1 MKFLN
6 SILNEDAGFRRIS
19 TAIQKNDLPAAVSGV
34 SRIHAAAITAALR
47 EKTRGTR
54 VIITA
59 DEAGANYIYDDLVRL
74 GEQPVIFSPRDFAF
88 GDIIGASRQY
98 EQKRIHTLSRL
109 LDGAFSMLI
118 CPVGAAVQRTI
129 PPTALRENSF
139 SLKNSETVDLGEI
152 ISRLTSAGYSRCDMV
167 DGIGQFSV
175 RGGIVDIFAANS
187 SEPIRIEL
195 WGDEIDS
202 ISYFDTDTQR
212 RGETLDSVVITPA
225 SEVLCDNDTLIELLT
240 QFRDNKRG
248 ITDKYVQ
255 RLSRDI
261 DLLRGG
267 AQVNID
273 RYAPIIYGELCTVL
287 DYIKDPVYFL
297 LESGNIEEHL
307 DRIRL
312 MENEDIK
319 NAFEEGF
326 LGKGC
331 DTFTLSEA
339 QFFERCEQGIIMD
352 SFARGKYPLSPKS
365 LIDLNWKRSCVWN
378 GDVGVLI
385 EDIEYILEKG
395 GSAVVLAGE
404 QRAAKVLCSEL
415 NSKGINAR
423 LDYDC
428 SEAARGVTVTCGG
441 LSNGLELPDE
451 KFLLITH
458 RHILGEKK
466 KSRSRPKNAKEI
478 GSIEELKRGDYVVHT
493 AHGIGV
499 FDGIHRISS
508 GGVTKDYIKINYA
521 KSDVLYVPVTQLD
534 LVSKYIGS
542 ADNGQIKVHKL
553 GGSEWSRTRSR
564 VRAAVKDMAKQLTT
578 LYAKRMSAKG
588 YAFAPDT
595 DLQSDFERRFPYDET
610 EDQLRC
616 INEIKGDME
625 RAVPMDR
632 LLCGDV
638 GFGKTEVALRAA
650 FKCVS
655 EGKQGALLVP
665 TTILAWQHYNTV
677 LQRFA
682 DMPLSVEMLSRFVTK
697 TRQEKTLR
705 GLKNGT
711 VDMVIGTHRMISNDV
726 NFRDL
731 GLVIIDEEQR
741 FGVAQ
746 KERLKE
752 KYPQVDVLTLSA
764 TPIPRTLNMAM
775 SGLRD
780 MSSIDEAPGDR
791 HPVQTYV
798 LEHNAGLLA
807 DAINKELRRGGQV
820 YYLHNRVETIVR
832 CAARLQAQLPEG
844 TRIATAHGKMSED
857 ELSAVWRRL
866 MEHEIDVLVCTTIIE
881 TGVDVANV
889 NTLIIE
895 DADRMGLAQ
904 LHQLRGRVG
913 RSPRRA
919 YAYFCFRG
927 GRQLSEIAT
936 KRLEAI
942 REYTEFGSGFK
953 IAMRDLEI
961 RGAGSIL
968 GGEQHGN
975 MEAVGYDMYLKLL
988 ADAINEEKGLKV
1000 KEELPCTVDLNISA
1014 HIPPEYISSLPARLG
1029 IYRRIAEVK
1038 NEDGA
1043 SDVLD
1048 ELIDRFGEPPV
1059 SVMGLINISLL
1070 RTNAAAAGIYEINGS
1085 ADGIHLNVTGIDP
1098 KLLSMLSAHFG
1109 NRVYVKG
1116 TGEKPYYL
1124 IKMKTGQTAPRLISE
1139 LIPVL
1144 EQIVKNS

>member
-6 SILNEDAGFRRIS
+6 SILNEDAGFHRILS
-19 TAIQKNDLPAAVSGV
+19 AAQKGDLPAAVSGV
-34 SRIHAAAITAALR
+34 SRIHAAAVISALR
-47 EKTRGTR
+47 EKLKGTP

-59 DEAGANYIYDDLVRL
+59 DEAAATGLYDDLVSL
-74 GEQPVIFSPRDFAF
+74 KEEPLIFEPRDFAF
-88 GDIIGASRQY
+88 GDIMSTSREY

-109 LDGAFSMLI
+109 LDGAFSLLI
-118 CPVGAAVQRTI
+118 CPVEAAVQRTI
-129 PPTALRENSF
+129 PPMALRENSF
-139 SLKNSETVDLGEI
+139 TLKSGDTLNLKELADKLIG
-152 ISRLTSAGYSRCDMV
+152 AGYTRCDMV
-167 DGIGQFSV
+167 DGTGQFSV

-187 SEPIRIEL
+187 SEPFRIEL

-202 ISYFDTDTQR
+202 ISTFDTVTQR
-212 RGETLDSVVITPA
+212 RGEGVTSVTVTPA
-225 SEVLCDNDTLIELLT
+225 CEVLCDTETLIELLINH
-240 QFRDNKRG
+240 RDTVKG
-248 ITDKYVQ
+248 ITDNFRH
-255 RLSRDI
+255 RLNRDI
-261 DLLRGG
+261 DLLKSG

-273 RYAPIIYGELCTVL
+273 RYAPIIYGDACTVL
-287 DYIKDPVYFL
+287 NYLQNPIVFL
-297 LESGNIEEHL
+297 MESGNIEERL
-307 DRIRL
+307 ERLRIL
-312 MENEDIK
+312 ENEDIK
-319 NAFEEGF
+319 NAFEEGL

-331 DTFTLSEA
+331 DTFTLTS
-339 QFFERCEQGIIMD
+339 QQLFDRTFKGIILD
-352 SFARGKYPLSPKS
+352 SFARGKYPLTPKS
-365 LIDLNWKRSCVWN
+365 LIDLNWKRSSPWN
-378 GDVGVLI
+378 GDVSVLM
-385 EDIEYILEKG
+385 EDIGYILERG

-404 QRAAKVLCSEL
+404 LKAAKVLCSEL
-415 NSKGINAR
+415 NDRGINAR
-423 LDYDC
+423 IEPEPC
-428 SEAARGVTVTCGG
+428 EVTKGVTVAVGG
-441 LSNGLELPDE
+441 LSGGIELPDE

-458 RHILGEKK
+458 RHIAGEKK
-466 KSRSRPKNAKEI
+466 KARKVPKNAKEI

-499 FDGIHRISS
+499 FDGIHRITG

-521 KSDVLYVPVTQLD
+521 KGDVLYVPVTQLD

-542 ADNGQIKVHKL
+542 TENGEIKVHKL
-553 GGSEWSRTRSR
+553 GGTEWQRTRTR
-564 VRAAVKDMAKQLTT
+564 VRAAVKDMAKQLTA

-588 YAFAPDT
+588 YAFSPDT
-595 DLQSDFERRFPYDET
+595 DLQSDFERRFPYEET

-616 INEIKGDME
+616 INEIKADME
-625 RAVPMDR
+625 REVPMDR

-655 EGKQGALLVP
+655 EGKQCALLVP

-677 LQRFA
+677 LQRFGEL
-682 DMPLSVEMLSRFVTK
+682 PLNVEMLSRFVTK
-697 TRQEKTLR
+697 TKQEKTVR

-726 NFRDL
+726 TFRDL

-780 MSSIDEAPGDR
+780 MSAIDEAPGDR

-832 CAARLQAQLPEG
+832 CAARLQSQLPEG
-844 TRIATAHGKMSED
+844 TRIAIAHGKMSED
-857 ELSAVWRRL
+857 ELSDVWRRL

-927 GRQLSEIAT
+927 GRELSEIAT

-988 ADAINEEKGLKV
+988 ADAVNEEKGIEV
-1000 KEELPCTVDLNISA
+1000 KEEPPCTVDLNISA
-1014 HIPPEYISSLPARLG
+1014 HIPPEYITSLPARLG
-1029 IYRRIAEVK
+1029 IYRRIADVK
-1038 NEDGA
+1038 NDDDA

-1048 ELIDRFGEPPV
+1048 ELIDRFGEPPP

-1070 RTNAAAAGIYEINGS
+1070 RRSAAATGIYEINGG
-1085 ADGIHLNVTGIDP
+1085 ADGIHLNVSEINP
-1098 KLLSMLSAHFG
+1098 VLLSNLTAHFG
-1109 NRVYVKG
+1109 NRVYLKG
-1116 TGEKPYYL
+1116 TAEKPYYL
-1124 IKMKTGQTAPRLISE
+1124 IKKKAGQTAPRLISE
-1139 LIPVL
+1139 LIPIL
-1144 EQIVKNS
+1144 NI

>member
-6 SILNEDAGFRRIS
+6 SILNEDAGFRRIC
-19 TAIQKNDLPAAVSGV
+19 AAAQKCDLPAAVSGA
-34 SRIHAAAITAALR
+34 SRIHAAAITAAL
-47 EKTRGTR
+47 KDKVRGTR
-54 VIITA
+54 VVITA
-59 DEAGANYIYDDLVRL
+59 DEAAATAIYEDLVSL
-74 GEQPVIFSPRDFAF
+74 KEEPLIFSPRDFAF
-88 GDIIGASRQY
+88 GDIMGASREY

-109 LDGAFSMLI
+109 LDGAFSLLI
-118 CPVGAAVQRTI
+118 CPIEAAVQRTL
-129 PPTALRENSF
+129 PPMALRENSF
-139 SLKNSETVDLGEI
+139 ILKSGDTLDLKELADKLIG
-152 ISRLTSAGYSRCDMV
+152 AGYTRCDMV
-167 DGIGQFSV
+167 DGTGQFSV

-187 SEPIRIEL
+187 LEPFRIEL

-202 ISYFDTDTQR
+202 ISTFDTATQR
-212 RGETLDSVVITPA
+212 RGEGVTSVTVTPA
-225 SEVLCDNDTLIELLT
+225 CEVLCDNDTLIELLT
-240 QFRDNKRG
+240 HHRDTTKG
-248 ITDKYVQ
+248 ITDKYSQ
-255 RLSRDI
+255 RLNRDI
-261 DLLRGG
+261 DLIRGG
-267 AQVNID
+267 AQVNLD

-287 DYIKDPVYFL
+287 DYIKDPLFIL
-297 LESGNIEEHL
+297 LESGNIEERL
-307 DRIRL
+307 DRMRL
-312 MENEDIK
+312 LENEDIK
-319 NAFEEGF
+319 SAFEEGF

-331 DTFTLSEA
+331 DTFTLTAA
-339 QFFERCEQGIIMD
+339 QFFARCEQGIIMD
-352 SFARGKYPLSPKS
+352 SFARGKYPLIPKS
-365 LIDLNWKRSCVWN
+365 LIDLNWKRSSPWN
-378 GDVGVLI
+378 GDVGVLV

-395 GSAVVLAGE
+395 GSAVVLAGQ
-404 QRAAKVLCSEL
+404 QRAARVLCSEL
-415 NSKGINAR
+415 NGRGINAR
-423 LDYDC
+423 VDFDL
-428 SEAARGVTVTCGG
+428 SQIQSGVTVTEGG

-451 KFLLITH
+451 RFLLITY
-458 RHILGEKK
+458 RHITGEKK
-466 KSRSRPKNAKEI
+466 KARKTPKNAKEI
-478 GSIEELKRGDYVVHT
+478 GSIEELKKGDYVVHT
-493 AHGIGV
+493 AHGIGI
-499 FDGIHRISS
+499 FDGIHRITG

-542 ADNGQIKVHKL
+542 ADNGEIKVHKL
-553 GGSEWSRTRSR
+553 GGSEWQRTRTR
-564 VRAAVKDMAKQLTT
+564 VRAAVKDMAKQLTA

-616 INEIKGDME
+616 INEIKADME
-625 RAVPMDR
+625 REVPMDR

-655 EGKQGALLVP
+655 EGKQCALLVP

-677 LQRFA
+677 LQRFG
-682 DMPLSVEMLSRFVTK
+682 DLPLTTEMLSRFVTK
-697 TRQEKTLR
+697 TKQEKIIR

-711 VDMVIGTHRMISNDV
+711 VDMVIGTHRMISSDV
-726 NFRDL
+726 IFRDL

-752 KYPQVDVLTLSA
+752 KYPEVDVLTLSA

-780 MSSIDEAPGDR
+780 MSSLDEAPGDR

-844 TRIATAHGKMSED
+844 TRIAVAHGKMSED
-857 ELSAVWRRL
+857 ELSDVWRRL

-927 GRQLSEIAT
+927 GKELSEIAT

-988 ADAINEEKGLKV
+988 ADAINEEKGIEV
-1000 KEELPCTVDLNISA
+1000 EEEVPCTVDLNISA
-1014 HIPPEYISSLPARLG
+1014 HIPPEYIESLPARLG

-1038 NEDGA
+1038 NDEDA

-1048 ELIDRFGEPPV
+1048 ELIDRFGEPPPA
-1059 SVMGLINISLL
+1059 VMGLINISLL
-1070 RTNAAAAGIYEINGS
+1070 RSNAAAVGIYEINGS
-1085 ADGIHLNVTGIDP
+1085 ADGIHLNVSGIDP
-1098 KLLSMLSAHFG
+1098 VLLSALSAHFG

-1124 IKMKTGQTAPRLISE
+1124 IKMKAGQTAPRLICE
-1139 LIPVL
+1139 LIPIL